1 MEPKVPPTGHCS
13 SVMDQWWGG
22 KEGRAWPKVQKLSLT
37 VIGDGCLAMEY
48 SHPAEKKKNQLFVI
62 TNIQKAKNEMTT
74 SQGCWRD
81 EADTG
86 EEFERQDLEGHSR
99 C

>member
-1 MEPKVPPTGHCS
+1 M
-13 SVMDQWWGG
+13 
-22 KEGRAWPKVQKLSLT
+22 QKLSLT
-37 VIGDGCLAMEY
+37 VIGDGCLAMKY
-48 SHPAEKKKNQLFVI
+48 SHPAKKKKNQLFVI
-62 TNIQKAKNEMTT
+62 TNIQKATNEMTT

-86 EEFERQDLEGHSR
+86 EEFERQGLEGHSK